1 MRDGGT
7 PHDALFKFTFGDPE
21 HARGILQ
28 TALPSE
34 ISRCVDWTT
43 LELRSTGLVDDE
55 LSQRCT
61 DLLFRA
67 DVLGHEA
74 RVLVLFEH
82 QSQSDRWMPLR
93 LLEYTLRIWNDWR
106 RDHPGASKLPAVI
119 PVVLHHSQGGW
130 RGATELHQLLDL
142 DASTRVAWAPYLPN
156 LRFVLDDLPSQSD
169 EAIRSRALTELGK
182 LVLLAM
188 KHLPYAADPLSVLWE
203 LVPPMTRV
211 LRAPNGLTA
220 LAAVLRYALMVT
232 DVEYRDIHE
241 VLKSRGA
248 EELGE
253 AVMSTADRLIEQ
265 GRTEGLHQGRTEGLH
280 QGRTEGLHQGRAE
293 LLTRLLRR
301 RFGELPAPVVARID
315 AGSEGD
321 LDLWAERVL
330 SAASLEDVFR

>member
-28 TALPSE
+28 TALPHEVSKR
-34 ISRCVDWTT
+34 IDWTT

-67 DVLGHEA
+67 NVRGREA

-106 RDHPGASKLPAVI
+106 RDHPEATKLPAVI
-119 PVVLHHSQGGW
+119 PVVLHHSERGW
-130 RGATELHQLLDL
+130 RGATELLQLLDL
-142 DASTRVAWAPYLPN
+142 DAVTRAKWAPHLPN

-169 EAIRSRALTELGK
+169 EAIRSRALTELGR

-188 KHLPYAADPLSVLWE
+188 KHLPYASDPLSALQE
-203 LVPPMTRV
+203 LIPLMTRV
-211 LRAPNGLTA
+211 VRAPNGPAA

-232 DVEYRDIHE
+232 DVEARDVHE

-253 AVMSTADRLIEQ
+253 AVMSTGQRLIEQ
-265 GRTEGLHQGRTEGLH
+265 GRMEGRTEGL
-280 QGRTEGLHQGRAE
+280 QQGLHRGRAE
-293 LLTRLLRR
+293 LLTRQLRR
-301 RFGELPAPVVARID
+301 RFGDLPASILARID
-315 AGSEGD
+315 GGTESE